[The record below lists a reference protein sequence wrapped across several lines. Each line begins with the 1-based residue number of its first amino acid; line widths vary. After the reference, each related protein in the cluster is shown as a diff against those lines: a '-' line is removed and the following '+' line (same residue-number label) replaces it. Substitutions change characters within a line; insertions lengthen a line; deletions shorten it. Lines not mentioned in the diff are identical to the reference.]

1 MPGDFRV
8 SPSTG
13 RYEVPHYSIKLC
25 TYDPAI
31 IAAFARLR
39 KNRKQAAFTHEA
51 LKNFLTTEKGG
62 QMLLLMEGERSEV
75 KRTAP
80 QLSAEVM
87 SEGITTEKQDR
98 TDLHPA
104 CSEDIDSR
112 IVLDRILN

>member
-39 KNRKQAAFTHEA
+39 KNRKQAEFTHEA
-51 LKNFLTTEKGG
+51 LKNFKDNDTYSAAPSDPHPSKDARSMLPLLT
-62 QMLLLMEGERSEV
+62 
-75 KRTAP
+75 
-80 QLSAEVM
+80 
-87 SEGITTEKQDR
+87 R
-98 TDLHPA
+98 TDVTRRG
-104 CSEDIDSR
+104 DT
-112 IVLDRILN
+112 